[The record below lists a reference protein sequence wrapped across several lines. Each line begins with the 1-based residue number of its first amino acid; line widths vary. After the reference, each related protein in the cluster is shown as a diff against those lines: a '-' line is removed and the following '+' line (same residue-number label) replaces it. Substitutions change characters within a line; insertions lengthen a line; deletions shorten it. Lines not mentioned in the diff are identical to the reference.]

1 MEITYCS
8 LISILNADLHNILTK
23 LKLQSV
29 HEYNINFRKMNMP
42 GLSGCRDESSAYSR
56 WIIRLGGSFIMYK
69 YRTDYTVLVCVV
81 VCAAFILDGLP
92 GKSNEKVWT
101 PGVSQVN

>member
-1 MEITYCS
+1 
-8 LISILNADLHNILTK
+8 
-23 LKLQSV
+23 
-29 HEYNINFRKMNMP
+29 
-42 GLSGCRDESSAYSR
+42 
-56 WIIRLGGSFIMYK
+56 MYK